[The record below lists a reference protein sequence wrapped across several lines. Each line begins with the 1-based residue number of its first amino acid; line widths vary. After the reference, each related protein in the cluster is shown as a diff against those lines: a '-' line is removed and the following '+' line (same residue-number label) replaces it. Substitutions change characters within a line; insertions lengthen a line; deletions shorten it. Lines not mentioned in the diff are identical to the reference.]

1 MRIAFIGKG
10 GAGKTS
16 SCVLFAQYAREQGAD
31 VLVVDADINTH
42 VPKLLGFEDI
52 PREKHLSH
60 PDASVFIRRHLAGT
74 NPRISS
80 PNVFRKTT
88 PPGSGSNLLFLE
100 QKNDPI
106 LSRYSIEHGGLRLM
120 VVGTYHEDDI
130 GTSCYH
136 NHLATFENVLTHLI
150 DDRGMLIADM
160 VAGVDAFASTLH
172 AQFDL
177 MVLAV
182 EPTWR
187 SIEVY
192 EQYAELARNA
202 GCSKSLMVIG
212 NKIRTADDE
221 EFIESKISNDRI
233 LGYITDSE
241 YLRKQDKEQGVL
253 NVRHLEEANRKTLEH
268 IYQTLLAQPFA
279 PQERLKKIHE
289 LHKRYVAQPFI
300 RERLGDLTNQI
311 DGGFD
316 LQDAIAMRRTE

>member
-16 SCVLFAQYAREQGAD
+16 SCVLFAQYACEQGAD

-42 VPKLLGFEDI
+42 VPKLLGFDEI
-52 PREKHLSH
+52 PREKHVSH
-60 PDASVFIRRHLAGT
+60 PDVSVHIRQHLAGT
-74 NPRISS
+74 NPRIAS
-80 PNVFRKTT
+80 PAAFRKTT
-88 PPGSGSNLLFLE
+88 PPGSGSNLIFLE

-106 LSRYSIEHGGLRLM
+106 LSTYSIDRGGLRLM

-136 NHLATFENVLTHLI
+136 NHLATFENVLTHLV
-150 DDRGMLIADM
+150 DDRGILVADM
-160 VAGVDAFASTLH
+160 VAGIDAFASTLH

-202 GCSKSLMVIG
+202 NCLGTLWVIG
-212 NKIRTADDE
+212 NKVRSKDDE
-221 EFIESKISNDRI
+221 AFIRNNIPNERI
-233 LGYITDSE
+233 LGCFMDSE
-241 YLRKQDKEQGVL
+241 YLRKQDKVQGVL
-253 NVRHLEEANRKTLEH
+253 NIQSLEDENRKTLAC
-268 IYQTLLAQPFA
+268 IYQTLLVQPFA
-279 PQERLKKIHE
+279 PQDRLKKIHE
-289 LHKRYVAQPFI
+289 LHKRYVAQSFI
-300 RERLGDLTNQI
+300 RERFGDLTKQI
-311 DGGFD
+311 DEEFD
-316 LQDAIAMRRTE
+316 LRDAVTKRRAE

>member
-16 SCVLFAQYAREQGAD
+16 SCVLFAQYAHEQGAD

-42 VPKLLGFEDI
+42 VPKLLGFDDI
-52 PREKHLSH
+52 PHEKHLSH
-60 PDASVFIRRHLAGT
+60 PEVSAFIRQHLAGM
-74 NPRISS
+74 NPCISS
-80 PNVFRKTT
+80 SSVFRKTT
-88 PPGSGSNLLFLE
+88 PPGSGSNLIFLE

-106 LSRYSIEHGGLRLM
+106 LSRYSVDHEGIRLM

-150 DDRGMLIADM
+150 DDRGILIADM

-192 EQYAELARNA
+192 EQYAELAQNA
-202 GCSKSLMVIG
+202 GCLGSLMLIG

-221 EFIESKISNDRI
+221 EFIRTKVPKDRI
-233 LGYITDSE
+233 LGFITDSK
-241 YLRKQDKEQGVL
+241 YLRKQDKERSVL
-253 NVRHLEEANRKTLEH
+253 GVRHLEKKNQETLGR
-268 IYQTLLAQPFA
+268 IYQALLAQPFA

-311 DGGFD
+311 DEEFD
-316 LQDAIAMRRTE
+316 LQNAITTRRTE